1 MEHKTPCQTE
11 TRRLEPMDALIRDGV
26 RRGRFLHGQAI
37 RAAFRALA
45 GGIVRVAR
53 RARTRRDLR
62 ELDERLLRDIGCD
75 RHAAIRESQKPSW
88 RV

>member
-1 MEHKTPCQTE
+1 
-11 TRRLEPMDALIRDGV
+11 MDAAIRAGV
-26 RRGRFLHGQAI
+26 RRGRYLHGKAI

-45 GGIVRVAR
+45 VGIVRVVR

-62 ELDERLLRDIGCD
+62 ELDERLLRDIGCA
-75 RHAAIRESQKPSW
+75 RREAIRESQKPPW